1 VAPNAQAYTGNSTY
15 MCGLFNPG
23 FGAATANAGTIGTNQ
38 DRVQKKAPCNGAIY
52 YSYAVCGQV
61 YKTPGGQHLWQL
73 CTDGSAGIT
82 GATFNSAKGHGWD
95 DSAPFSEYLWGYAY
109 FK

>member
-1 VAPNAQAYTGNSTY
+1 VSVTHARTDDARLPAVIHDRIGGTN
-15 MCGLFNPG
+15 
-23 FGAATANAGTIGTNQ
+23 TANAGTIGTNQ